1 MFTGSLGFGLTIFF
15 DMKSLD
21 LVNIC
26 TRDHEC
32 NITFIRS
39 FSNIFLYTLDM
50 VLNIYISQLYSGSNI
65 LVRDIRNFR
74 YLFVF

>member
-32 NITFIRS
+32 NITFLRS
-39 FSNIFLYTLDM
+39 FSNILLYTLDM
-50 VLNIYISQLYSGSNI
+50 VLNI
-65 LVRDIRNFR
+65 
-74 YLFVF
+74 